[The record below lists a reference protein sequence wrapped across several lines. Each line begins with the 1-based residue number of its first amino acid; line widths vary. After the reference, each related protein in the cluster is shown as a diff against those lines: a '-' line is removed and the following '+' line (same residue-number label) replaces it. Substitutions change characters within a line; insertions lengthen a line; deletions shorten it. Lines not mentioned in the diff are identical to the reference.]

1 MITAA
6 AHVLSLTLGSD
17 TFLCSWRLGSFCQRT
32 WPAGRTNAWTL
43 PMSPTVW
50 CPWLKVCALQWPTL
64 LRRLHPSSATA
75 GWGHQLLLLQCAGR
89 LCYEF
94 IPAFFCT
101 CTVQLGCD
109 DSGTSIAASDESS
122 GQHVQSRVLQTGE
135 RVWWASPYILHNITY
150 YTSVI

>member
-17 TFLCSWRLGSFCQRT
+17 TFLCSWRLESFCQRT
-32 WPAGRTNAWTL
+32 WPAGRTNAVTL

-75 GWGHQLLLLQCAGR
+75 GWGHQLPHYVMSTVCRPVVLWIHTCIFLYLYSPTRMHWFRHLHCR
-89 LCYEF
+89 LR
-94 IPAFFCT
+94 
-101 CTVQLGCD
+101 
-109 DSGTSIAASDESS
+109 
-122 GQHVQSRVLQTGE
+122 RVLWPACSI
-135 RVWWASPYILHNITY
+135 RSPPDRTESLVSITLH
-150 YTSVI
+150 VR